1 MNRQHNANAIG
12 GKYNNSFEILC
23 CSFFTP
29 LGNYKT
35 VDFTAEHF
43 IPIYSFR
50 SDWFFE
56 TTFLISI
63 HHISSL
69 PTCLLYL
76 QTNYFLLRYLNY
88 FA

>member
-1 MNRQHNANAIG
+1 MNRRHNANAVG
-12 GKYNNSFEILC
+12 GTYNNSLEILC

-35 VDFTAEHF
+35 VDFTAEQF

-50 SDWFFE
+50 SDWLFE

-63 HHISSL
+63 HCHFIPSYMTFIL
-69 PTCLLYL
+69 ANKLCL
-76 QTNYFLLRYLNY
+76 T
-88 FA
+88 